1 MAGKRR
7 TRKPQEARTP
17 RPPGALEV
25 PAPRKKLKPLFDLV
39 IDVCGTA
46 EHALFTMKGPDS
58 TRRQF
63 VQFDGTFLIRGSN
76 ALKAI
81 RLLCEEAHWEFAA
94 SAVRQLFELVLNAE
108 HIARDPDREAAM
120 LRYAKFGLLQMVREQ
135 QATLIY
141 ERETGR
147 PIDLERLGLLDSMLE
162 RSFPEFRHVGSTG
175 HVTWDKSWSGID
187 ARRLAQMSSRRIRP
201 HQYTLLFSSWSEQAH
216 AAPGALIDDLM
227 RSQIDVDQILATDE
241 VRIAE
246 TIGTAVSLFLE
257 LWALLPNVPPADAQQ
272 QQAWLASLIKSA
284 ERYGATAW
292 HWPTE
297 GHADQPGTS

>member
-7 TRKPQEARTP
+7 SRKPQEARTAP
-17 RPPGALEV
+17 PPGTFQVAV
-25 PAPRKKLKPLFDLV
+25 PRKKLKALFELV
-39 IDVCGTA
+39 IDVCRTA
-46 EHALFTMKGPDS
+46 EHALFTMSVQDPARK
-58 TRRQF
+58 QF

-135 QATLIY
+135 QATLTY
-141 ERETGR
+141 ERVTGR
-147 PIDLERLGLLDSMLE
+147 SIDLERLRVLDSMLE

-175 HVTWDKSWSGID
+175 HVTWDKTWSGLD
-187 ARRLAQMSSRRIRP
+187 ARRLAALSPRRIRP
-201 HQYTLLFSSWSEQAH
+201 HQYTLLFSTWSEQAH

-227 RSQIDVDQILATDE
+227 RNQIDVDRILATDE

-257 LWALLPNVPPADAQQ
+257 LWALLPNVPAVNAQQ
-272 QQAWLASLIKSA
+272 QHAWLSSLVKSA
-284 ERYGATAW
+284 EKYGATAW
-292 HWPTE
+292 DWPAE
-297 GHADQPGTS
+297 GQADQSDTV